1 MMWDTTYDARYLPRG
16 LPNIYYPSLRT
27 SPLPLYLRT
36 PAVAQ
41 FSCKLSGCGCE
52 KQMLPSRVLNRTIA
66 SFIAYTAAVIGAQA
80 CMNNS
85 GCSFIA
91 CSKID
96 KALCPMCLSWCAN
109 IFVLSW
115 NILLQSKSRPSHW
128 KKQLTDSSFLV
139 WSSSELLLLLLGMA
153 GWVGFG
159 VPFCLG
165 SVHFS
170 EVIPASLPVGADGVV
185 LASFSAGADWILPV
199 SFLLG
204 AGGII
209 LASFSVGVLVPSS
222 DPSLARSIKNPP
234 TLLPSFSISFHFNGG
249 VGGGSILL

>member
-159 VPFCLG
+159 
-165 SVHFS
+165 
-170 EVIPASLPVGADGVV
+170 GA
-185 LASFSAGADWILPV
+185 
-199 SFLLG
+199 
-204 AGGII
+204 
-209 LASFSVGVLVPSS
+209 
-222 DPSLARSIKNPP
+222 
-234 TLLPSFSISFHFNGG
+234 LLPRIGPLLWGHTGFSPCWSWRGCTGIVLSGCWLNFTSVFLVGCWRDHTGVFFGG
-249 VGGGSILL
+249 SAGSILRSILGQIHQKPSDVTPILFNFFSL